1 MDVGRRSAG
10 TTFPRKPFTTPLPQ
24 DLLTSYK
31 KLFAYYRTLGER
43 AMEQL
48 TFDELTA
55 DDDARS
61 NSIAVIVKH
70 LAGNMKSR
78 WTDFTRSDGFSRL
91 AALCGG

>member
-1 MDVGRRSAG
+1 
-10 TTFPRKPFTTPLPQ
+10 
-24 DLLTSYK
+24 
-31 KLFAYYRTLGER
+31 
-43 AMEQL
+43 MEQL